1 MPSHSFGSLVFTPT
15 VKALQERYGS
25 RRQYAKLEQAAGS
38 PDRFGE
44 DERAFIAERDSFYM
58 ASVGATG
65 WPYIQHRGGPK
76 GFLRV
81 IDDRTI
87 AFADF
92 SGNKQFISA
101 GNVAT
106 DARVALI
113 LVDYPQQARL
123 KILGRAEIREGDGAS
138 ALIERVRDPHYQAV
152 VERVFVIHLDAFDWN
167 CPQHITPRYTAEN
180 VQAAIAPV
188 EKELRRLQQENEQL
202 RKQLANQQVRQ
213 DTKESAR

>member
-1 MPSHSFGSLVFTPT
+1 MAHNFGSFVFTPV

-25 RRQYAKLEQAAGS
+25 RRQYAKLEKAATA
-38 PDRFGE
+38 PDRFGA
-44 DERAFIAERDSFYM
+44 DESAFIAGQDSFYM

-81 IDDRTI
+81 VDDRTL

-101 GNVAT
+101 GNLTT
-106 DARVALI
+106 DARMSMI

-123 KILGRAEIREGDGAS
+123 KIIGRAEIFEGES
-138 ALIERVRDPHYQAV
+138 AKPWLDRVRDPGYKATI
-152 VERVFVIHLDAFDWN
+152 ERVFVIHLDAFDWN
-167 CPQHITPRYTAEN
+167 CPQHITPRFTAEEI
-180 VQAAIAPV
+180 QAAVAPL
-188 EKELRRLQQENEQL
+188 EEQMRQLMRENERL
-202 RKQLANQQVRQ
+202 RKLVADDDKV
-213 DTKESAR
+213 D

>member
-1 MPSHSFGSLVFTPT
+1 MPSHSFGSFVFTPT

-76 GFLRV
+76 GFLKV

-101 GNVAT
+101 GNLTT

-123 KILGRAEIREGDGAS
+123 KILGRAEILEGDHAT
-138 ALIERVRDPHYQAV
+138 AWIERVRDPRYKAA

-188 EKELRRLQQENEQL
+188 ERELRRLQQENEQL
-202 RKQLANQQVRQ
+202 RKQLVNQQGRQ

>member
-1 MPSHSFGSLVFTPT
+1 MPSHSFGSFVFTPT

-25 RRQYAKLEQAAGS
+25 RRQYARLEQAAES

-81 IDDRTI
+81 IDDRTL

-101 GNVAT
+101 GNLTT

-123 KILGRAEIREGDGAS
+123 KILGRAEILEGERGA
-138 ALIERVRDPHYQAV
+138 ALIARVRDPHYQAV
-152 VERVFVIHLDAFDWN
+152 VGVVRHSSRGVRWGLRSTSRRVTRRRFSRRRAGRAGV
-167 CPQHITPRYTAEN
+167 
-180 VQAAIAPV
+180 AANAAG
-188 EKELRRLQQENEQL
+188 KQQPPP
-202 RKQLANQQVRQ
+202 ATGSCVRQ
-213 DTKESAR
+213 TRGRAR